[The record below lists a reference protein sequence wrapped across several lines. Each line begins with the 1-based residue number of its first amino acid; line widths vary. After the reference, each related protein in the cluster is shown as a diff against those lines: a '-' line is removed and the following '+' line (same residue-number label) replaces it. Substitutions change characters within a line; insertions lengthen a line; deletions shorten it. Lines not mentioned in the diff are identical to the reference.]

1 MVACIRRMVVG
12 HKKWLDD
19 ASFRGGIALCRMV
32 PGATAM
38 QSAAFVAL
46 VLKVEIYRVVIA
58 GIIVSI
64 ILI

>member
-1 MVACIRRMVVG
+1 MAACIRRMVVE

-19 ASFRGGIALCRMV
+19 ASFRGGIAFCRMV
-32 PGATAM
+32 TGATAM

-58 GIIVSI
+58 GIIVPMN
-64 ILI
+64 LI